1 MQRVVNENGID
12 YLIDGLINYFD
23 TAKVDRPRLDYFVK
37 VAPRYFDTQFY
48 DIIGD
53 QMNTQQYFK
62 RVTAKVKQM
71 GDAEFIR
78 LINKVSD

>member
-1 MQRVVNENGID
+1 
-12 YLIDGLINYFD
+12 
-23 TAKVDRPRLDYFVK
+23 
-37 VAPRYFDTQFY
+37 
-48 DIIGD
+48 
-53 QMNTQQYFK
+53 MNTQQYFK